1 MSKQQERH
9 TTSNQAGIRQLEHPC
24 TKSVLVCMT
33 HADIAEAEG
42 ALRQQDTP
50 LHLQLATS
58 EACSVCYRPHELVLL
73 LVH

>member
-9 TTSNQAGIRQLEHPC
+9 TTSNQAEIHQLEHPC

-33 HADIAEAEG
+33 HADIAEAEE

-50 LHLQLATS
+50 LATS